1 MSDLEKGVGALRRF
15 QKRVNVLLAE
25 LEGSDG
31 GRTKLAA
38 QTVQRASLSGGNA
51 TFAEADGLYSQYN
64 RVHQSLTS
72 LSKSLGDQIQL
83 LSIGVHAAEVG
94 YDNVDEDVR
103 RQYKAIKDRLDTA
116 RDEDRARHNEYRAGV
131 EQIRERDQAGYQ
143 TPGPVMTP
151 PSTSGQSDGSG
162 L

>member
-1 MSDLEKGVGALRRF
+1 VSDLEKGVGALRRF
-15 QKRVNVLLAE
+15 QKRVNVLLSE

-38 QTVQRASLSGGNA
+38 QTVSRASLSGGTA
-51 TFAEADGLYSQYN
+51 AFAEADGLYSQYN

-103 RQYKAIKDRLDTA
+103 RQYKAIKDRLLET
-116 RDEDRARHNEYRAGV
+116 RGEDRARQDEYQAGL
-131 EQIRERDQAGYQ
+131 EQIRERDGMGYTGQRPAPAPAG
-143 TPGPVMTP
+143 TRDET
-151 PSTSGQSDGSG
+151 DGSG